1 MTPAESAAALAVLLA
16 MPRLPDHPDHRSHD
30 EIANDMRIE
39 QAAEARRDAHREPTS
54 DEDDA
59 WLAARWSA

>member
-16 MPRLPDHPDHRSHD
+16 MPRLPEHPDHRGAD

-39 QAAEARRDAHREPTS
+39 QLAEARRDAHREPTS
-54 DEDDA
+54 DTDSDY
-59 WLAARWSA
+59 LASRYAG